1 MMGLPLGRT
10 GGLRIQIAQ
19 WVRSSKGTGN
29 DDLFCDRFRDVGDGD
44 GDRDRVSAASLL
56 DDDDEEEDDDD
67 LVSTL

>member
-1 MMGLPLGRT
+1 VVVDLPLGRT

-44 GDRDRVSAASLL
+44 RDRVSAASLL